1 MNETQTRLHK
11 NFLKKISSKGTAT
24 TDTLREALSE
34 VAPYFHISGVE
45 VEIAGIGDTA
55 DRREILYQD
64 PDAKKQGD
72 PLQFAFPT
80 KHRNEF
86 VVHIQPADRPFSRDE
101 RDELEIYATE
111 CFFYNEIIFTNE
123 QAEKSAMTQYL
134 SGLPNAGAY
143 VNQAIRLVMAGVPS
157 DYSAFYF
164 DIRGFS
170 RINRKYGQ
178 MQGDGIIR
186 RYGQKLT
193 EFIKYNECV
202 GHLGGDK
209 FVAMIRQ
216 ERKDAFIAF
225 LSDVVIEIDKDGS
238 PEKLHISATIGEW
251 DIERDEI
258 DPSDIIGRP
267 SLGLS
272 YAKSELGTTVVSVT
286 DAALEKLN
294 QKKTVLGT
302 YRDALENDEFIVYYQ
317 PKVDSRG
324 NILVGAEGLVR
335 WMHDGEMVSPGVFIP
350 PLEQNGDI
358 LLLDYYVLQR
368 ACADIR
374 GWVKAGLE
382 PVVISVNFSR
392 KDLADRHLAENIFNI
407 IEESGI
413 DKSLIEIEVTETVD
427 EEEHGTLTEFI
438 NSLCDLGIRTAIDDF
453 GAGYSS
459 LSTLREFRANTLKID
474 RSFINTDDFSWKDE
488 VILTDIIHMAGELGM
503 DVITEGVEREDQLAL
518 VNNAGC
524 HVIQGFFYDRPL
536 PKEEFEKR
544 LMDKQY

>member
-1 MNETQTRLHK
+1 MNETQVKLHK

-24 TDTLREALSE
+24 VDTLKEALSE
-34 VAPYFHISGVE
+34 VAPYFHIGIIEAEIIGKMDGKSHTELLFHDGEADKSGE
-45 VEIAGIGDTA
+45 
-55 DRREILYQD
+55 
-64 PDAKKQGD
+64 
-72 PLQFAFPT
+72 PLEFVFPT
-80 KHRNEF
+80 EQEHEF
-86 VVHIQPADRPFSRDE
+86 VVYLYPADGRLSRED

-111 CFFYNEIIFTNE
+111 CFFYHEIIFTNE
-123 QAEKSAMTQYL
+123 QAKKSAMTQYL

-143 VNQAIRLVMAGVPS
+143 VNQAMRLIMSGVPS

-374 GWVKAGLE
+374 RWVKAGLE

-392 KDLADRHLAENIFNI
+392 KDLEDRHLAENIFNI

-427 EEEHGTLTEFI
+427 EAEHGTLTEFI
-438 NSLCDLGIRTAIDDF
+438 NQLCDLGIRTAIDDF

-474 RSFINTDDFSWKDE
+474 RSFINSDDFSWKDE

-524 HVIQGFFYDRPL
+524 YVIQGFFYDRPL
-536 PKEEFEKR
+536 PREEFEKR
-544 LMDKQY
+544 LLDKQY